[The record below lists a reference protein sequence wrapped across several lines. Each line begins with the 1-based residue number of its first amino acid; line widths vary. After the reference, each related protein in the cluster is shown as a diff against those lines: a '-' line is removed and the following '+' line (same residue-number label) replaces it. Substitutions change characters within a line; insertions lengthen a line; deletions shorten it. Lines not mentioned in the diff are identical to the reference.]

1 MGLHDVG
8 EIASLF
14 EVNIAA
20 AASIGFVDPLL
31 AQLDLMLFGQFG
43 LGSLQAD
50 LTLQF
55 NAAISASAQLNLQVS
70 NPFLPLQAVIAAILQ
85 LQAAIEFLLASG
97 LPTVSLQLS
106 AQLSAAASLAA
117 TLSLKLGG
125 IRLLLE
131 VAIALKLAA
140 VKFFAD
146 LQASLSA
153 GPVHILSF
161 DQTPAPFS
169 LANAGTSIDTLFSTG
184 LSGILP
190 SDPVYGLV
198 IVTKAPSAW
207 AGIQATLLTA

>member
-106 AQLSAAASLAA
+106 RTAFCGGFARSHAVAQVGRHPASSRGSHRAEACGGEILRRSPSQ
-117 TLSLKLGG
+117 SLRGPRAHLVV
-125 IRLLLE
+125 RP
-131 VAIALKLAA
+131 
-140 VKFFAD
+140 D
-146 LQASLSA
+146 A
-153 GPVHILSF
+153 G
-161 DQTPAPFS
+161 A
-169 LANAGTSIDTLFSTG
+169 
-184 LSGILP
+184 
-190 SDPVYGLV
+190 
-198 IVTKAPSAW
+198 
-207 AGIQATLLTA
+207 LLTRQCGDLHRYSLFDGAFWYSSF